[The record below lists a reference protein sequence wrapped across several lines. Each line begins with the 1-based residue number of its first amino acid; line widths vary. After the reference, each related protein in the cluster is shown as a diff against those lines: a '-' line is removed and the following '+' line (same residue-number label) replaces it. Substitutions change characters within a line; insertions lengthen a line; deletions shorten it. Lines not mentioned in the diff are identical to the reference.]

1 MCPITKLTSAF
12 YLVVILYSASY
23 GPTVPNVSEFPCYPY
38 LVVIILKLDQ
48 RQRMLQLVN
57 PQVWG
62 DIHNAD
68 LPVSVPGEEPSLA
81 HSLDITYMS

>member
-23 GPTVPNVSEFPCYPY
+23 GPTVPNVSEFLCYSY
-38 LVVIILKLDQ
+38 LVVIIVKLDQ
-48 RQRMLQLVN
+48 RQGKLQLVN
-57 PQVWG
+57 PPVWR
-62 DIHNAD
+62 DIHYAD
-68 LPVSVPGEEPSLA
+68 LSVCVPGEEPSLA